1 MSFFDLFPPPKFLSL
16 ATTDAFNTDKGIKF
30 KSGTSATFANGILPD
45 EKAYLFTKS
54 FDNVPKDGLYDAVA
68 FIVEENVPISLKE
81 AVFSYE
87 IIEEDPP
94 AGGGRIKVAVTV
106 VPKSVISEE
115 IKRFESAGIT
125 VTSFYTE
132 SQAIAR
138 EVIPQGDMRVHLI
151 VNLAEKKTGFYIV
164 EKRVVQFSTTIN
176 HENGIE
182 LREISE
188 IKAKMEEVVGFWASN
203 VGPKAKIERIFLC
216 GARSSKADLVEAL
229 KANAMGMQFA
239 NTECWLN

>member
-30 KSGTSATFANGILPD
+30 KSGTSANFANGILPD

-54 FDNVPKDGLYDAVA
+54 FDNVPKDGLYYAVA
-68 FIVEENVPISLKE
+68 FKVE
-81 AVFSYE
+81 
-87 IIEEDPP
+87 
-94 AGGGRIKVAVTV
+94 VTV